1 MKAKT
6 KQKLILNK
14 QSLIL
19 LNVGKRKTEATQDST
34 WTCYAHACY

>member
-6 KQKLILNK
+6 QHKLILNK
-14 QSLIL
+14 QSIVL
-19 LNVGKRKTEATQDST
+19 LNVDKRKTEVTQDST